1 MNCTDLSYN
10 ILWDTIYGGA
20 QFEQVFSVEKLDDG
34 FSLFA
39 TSSSGISGNKTTASY
54 GESDVWYFK
63 INFDG
68 EILGQYSYGGSLSEA
83 VWDGFTLDD
92 NIYIV
97 SRSTSDISGNKTVS
111 NFGVNDYWIVKIN
124 TLTGQIESQKGFGAT
139 NNEEGVRMIS
149 NLMGNIILVESAT
162 GNDGNKLEA
171 GFNSYDLCLLEL
183 DQNLNLLNERVFGGG
198 RYRKREYSYRT

>member
-1 MNCTDLSYN
+1 M
-10 ILWDTIYGGA
+10 
-20 QFEQVFSVEKLDDG
+20 
-34 FSLFA
+34 
-39 TSSSGISGNKTTASY
+39 
-54 GESDVWYFK
+54 
-63 INFDG
+63 
-68 EILGQYSYGGSLSEA
+68 
-83 VWDGFTLDD
+83 DD